1 MFEKKQARKVCCG
14 WRKGEGMLSHLPEIL
29 LFFSKLKEYNYY
41 DKSFRIMWLDQSKFL
56 VV

>member
-1 MFEKKQARKVCCG
+1 MLWLE
-14 WRKGEGMLSHLPEIL
+14 EGRGNAHLPEIL
-29 LFFSKLKEYNYY
+29 LFFSKLREYNYY